1 MGRFPWGQGQ
11 AKQGSDKI
19 QSFTQDRLSKDNTE
33 NWRHG
38 LNDLIREH
46 SFGSGTSEGSPS
58 HGKRSRTNTLASSTS
73 FYARST
79 SDVSNGVTSRPPS
92 RPGSR
97 DSSSQAPERH
107 DNPAKSLL
115 SKGTR
120 ILRRQGSKLSLLPS
134 PTEDKTI
141 IVSDRRD
148 GPVSPVKVL
157 QRQFTSSSQRHGVKK
172 SISTPFAF
180 QHLSHGDQAHF
191 QSLDNV
197 TKVELF
203 NAIQADQQPDQHVRG
218 IPITDLPTQETE
230 SVAHV
235 GTDEPTSPT
244 TSAIPYLPI
253 TPPRPLPP
261 PKNDGPVSPYSSSD
275 IRLSRSTENFSRPTR
290 VSMNSGDLPSPT
302 TTISARLA
310 ALSPINRNVAP
321 VKPLPQL
328 PDVVHAVSTTDDIAL
343 PLRSA
348 PLPSLPKEEPNA
360 KKEGNTSQVLGQ
372 STDITPSPLLDF
384 PVPLSSVQRKRRS
397 QSSGEINFDIA
408 FCTAPSAVAGAEA
421 RALDNEEDDGNEI
434 SNNRISVGV
443 KDIQLE
449 DWENAIDF
457 SWDYEAE
464 IEEILGTSNLDVAT
478 DLCRAS
484 SAQHE
489 NFLLVGQR
497 TVDEV
502 SSSAST
508 PLMMQGGYKP
518 LNLEAKQ
525 PVSHH
530 RYDSEPL
537 SPLFG
542 LGIEAVQ
549 EMSRVAYAGHDNRH
563 VEQGVNHFDS
573 TDVLRPNL
581 ARSTYSSMSKSSS
594 QESIILSIASSII
607 GTHRSSNSSTSMS
620 DLIHLANLGESLEN
634 LKPDVR
640 GSRGPMENRARE
652 GSQDT
657 IREEHAG
664 ETNDATEA
672 PATSV
677 QQTET
682 NGLHKHHDRGA
693 SAPLVYIPERKSSML
708 PGAGAET
715 ETPQIHGRKRAG
727 TMNSRPRGNT
737 RVSYSLFPTTSPR

>member
-11 AKQGSDKI
+11 AKQGSDKL
-19 QSFTQDRLSKDNTE
+19 QSFTHDRFSKDNTE

-46 SFGSGTSEGSPS
+46 SFGTGTSEGSPS
-58 HGKRSRTNTLASSTS
+58 HGKRSRTNTLTSSTS
-73 FYARST
+73 FYSRST
-79 SDVSNGVTSRPPS
+79 SDISNGVTSRPPS
-92 RPGSR
+92 RPSSR
-97 DSSSQAPERH
+97 DSASQAAERH

-134 PTEDKTI
+134 PTEDKAI
-141 IVSDRRD
+141 IAGDRRD

-157 QRQFTSSSQRHGVKK
+157 QRQFTSNSQRHGVKK

-203 NAIQADQQPDQHVRG
+203 NAIQADQQPDQRVRG
-218 IPITDLPTQETE
+218 IPVTDWPTQETE
-230 SVAHV
+230 SVAHI

-261 PKNDGPVSPYSSSD
+261 PKGDGLVSPYSSSD
-275 IRLSRSTENFSRPTR
+275 VRLSRSTENFSRPTR

-310 ALSPINRNVAP
+310 ALSPISRNVAP

-348 PLPSLPKEEPNA
+348 PLPSLPKEEMDV
-360 KKEGNTSQVLGQ
+360 KEEGNTSQGLGQ
-372 STDITPSPLLDF
+372 NTDIAPSPLLDF
-384 PVPLSSVQRKRRS
+384 PVPVSSVQRKRRS

-408 FCTAPSAVAGAEA
+408 FCTAASASDFEA
-421 RALDNEEDDGNEI
+421 PALDNEEDGTHT
-434 SNNRISVGV
+434 SNNRISVGA
-443 KDIQLE
+443 KEIQLE

-464 IEEILGTSNLDVAT
+464 IEDILCASNLDAAT
-478 DLCRAS
+478 DVSRAPS
-484 SAQHE
+484 VQHE
-489 NFLLVGQR
+489 NFLLVGQHA
-497 TVDEV
+497 VDEA
-502 SSSAST
+502 SSSTST
-508 PLMMQGGYKP
+508 PLMMQGGYKT
-518 LNLEAKQ
+518 LNLETKQ
-525 PVSHH
+525 PVTHH
-530 RYDSEPL
+530 RYDSEPP

-549 EMSRVAYAGHDNRH
+549 EMSRAAYAGHDNRH
-563 VEQGVNHFDS
+563 LEQGVNHFDS
-573 TDVLRPNL
+573 TDVLHPNL
-581 ARSTYSSMSKSSS
+581 ARSTHSSMSKSSS

-620 DLIHLANLGESLEN
+620 DLIHLANLGESLDN

-640 GSRGPMENRARE
+640 SSRGPIENRARE

-664 ETNDATEA
+664 EAGANDASKVHA
-672 PATSV
+672 PVTSV
-677 QQTET
+677 QTET
-682 NGLHKHHDRGA
+682 PGLHKHHDRGA

-708 PGAGAET
+708 PGAET
-715 ETPQIHGRKRAG
+715 ETPQMHGRKRAG